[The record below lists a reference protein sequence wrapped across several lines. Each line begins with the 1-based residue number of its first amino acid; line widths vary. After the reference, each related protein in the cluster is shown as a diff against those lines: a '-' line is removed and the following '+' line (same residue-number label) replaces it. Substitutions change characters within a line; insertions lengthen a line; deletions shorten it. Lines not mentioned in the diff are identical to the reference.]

1 MLKIGAVPPSLVLL
15 GLDETSCEFK
25 QHFYKLSV
33 EWLVILIEYGKAF
46 CGERTI
52 IPYFS
57 VKDWQ

>member
-33 EWLVILIEYGKAF
+33 EWLVILIEYGKAK
-46 CGERTI
+46 E
-52 IPYFS
+52 
-57 VKDWQ
+57 Q